1 MTEVSTRG
9 VQEAAAVE
17 QLRASTTTLSIP
29 QGFDLWQPQ
38 EMEDWL
44 SEVEEDRT
52 SRTSTSTR
60 PAKRSCERWART
72 PTDGGRP
79 DVLHGVRPRI
89 RGAGARAC
97 QLLGGS
103 MS

>member
-1 MTEVSTRG
+1 MSGKVARPFPYEPEGRGAVTEVSTRG

-44 SEVEEDRT
+44 SEVEED
-52 SRTSTSTR
+52 
-60 PAKRSCERWART
+60 
-72 PTDGGRP
+72 P
-79 DVLHGVRPRI
+79 DVSDVDFYE
-89 RGAGARAC
+89 ARQAV
-97 QLLGGS
+97 LRAMGKDAD
-103 MS
+103 